1 MSSRER
7 GFIACKSSFFL
18 PNVFKPSALF
28 FLWLVLLSATVVK
41 AQVLYGTI
49 TGNVTD
55 TTSAVIN
62 GASVVALNTDTGVS
76 RTVTTNTEGIY
87 LIQDLQPGTYILTIT
102 AASFG
107 PYRLTGVQVSPNK
120 ITRSDAQLRVGTN
133 QQAVEVNSQSTSPA
147 IRTASTITRT
157 MGATIS
163 IAAGQ

>member
-18 PNVFKPSALF
+18 PNLFKPSALF
-28 FLWLVLLSATVVK
+28 FLMLVLLSATAVQ

-49 TGNVTD
+49 SGNVTD
-55 TTSAVIN
+55 STGAVIS

-76 RTVTTNTEGIY
+76 RTVTTNVEGIY

-120 ITRSDAQLRVGTN
+120 I
-133 QQAVEVNSQSTSPA
+133 
-147 IRTASTITRT
+147 
-157 MGATIS
+157 
-163 IAAGQ
+163 